1 MDDLPTAFSQPQLNS
16 LQPQQQQPLQQFPS
30 GISMSNNASVMSM
43 PSLQPTAV
51 RPHAPA
57 NPMAMHQQNMH
68 MMSMQNAPIQTGN
81 PALNSQTNFM
91 RPQMQQQ
98 QPHPNMFAL
107 SPNQMPTQAAP
118 AVMPNMM
125 NNQMQSMQPV
135 APQAMST
142 TNPMMTKQ
150 PDLLGSGLPLNMTP
164 AAPQNLNIQPQ
175 PAVIIRYCIKLLLL
189 LLTMLNYVFFAQ
201 N

>member
-1 MDDLPTAFSQPQLNS
+1 
-16 LQPQQQQPLQQFPS
+16 
-30 GISMSNNASVMSM
+30 MSNNASVMSM

-68 MMSMQNAPIQTGN
+68 MMSMQNAPMQAAN

-91 RPQMQQQ
+91 RPQMQQ

-125 NNQMQSMQPV
+125 NNQMQSMQQV
-135 APQAMST
+135 APQAMSA

-164 AAPQNLNIQPQ
+164 AAPQNMNIQPQ
-175 PAVIIRYCIKLLLL
+175 PAVMMQHFIELMLLLL
-189 LLTMLNYVFFAQ
+189 KMPSNVCFLFKTRILINLHRVQHQLLPNSTHPTR
-201 N
+201 